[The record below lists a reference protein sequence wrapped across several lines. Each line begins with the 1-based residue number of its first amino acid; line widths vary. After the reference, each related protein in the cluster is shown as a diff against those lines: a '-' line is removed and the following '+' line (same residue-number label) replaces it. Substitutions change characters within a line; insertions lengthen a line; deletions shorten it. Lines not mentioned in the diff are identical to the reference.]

1 MHQLESLPAVRR
13 LAEACSALASEGRG
27 PGGPVDD
34 GSGPDGLVS
43 RAEAL
48 AQGLSGDD
56 VRLLL
61 ARGIWVPVRRG
72 LYTHREHWEAL
83 DERRGRPLL
92 LIRAVHRGMQRLHV
106 ISHTSGALVH
116 GLPFLDPRDRL
127 VHITKYG
134 APRARVRDGV
144 KHHQSRYQQADVTWI
159 DGLPVLGVARTA
171 LDIAR
176 EHGFVAG
183 VCVID
188 AARQRGVTSEELWRE
203 REAMWHWPLV
213 TVVDAAI
220 EFSDPGAESIGES
233 LSRILL
239 DEIGL
244 GPVQTQFELR
254 DRTGSARCDM
264 RVGRQ
269 VFEFDGLVKLQPP
282 ERGGV
287 ADRPAEE
294 IVADEKRRQDW
305 VCGFHLGMSRITWP
319 ELWGRQRE
327 LTKQRLRREYD
338 ATTACFGTAIDDL
351 APYVVRRD

>member
-1 MHQLESLPAVRR
+1 MDRLESLPAVRR
-13 LAEACSALASEGRG
+13 LALTS
-27 PGGPVDD
+27 
-34 GSGPDGLVS
+34 DGLIARS
-43 RAEAL
+43 DAL
-48 AQGLSGDD
+48 AQGVLADTVKRL
-56 VRLLL
+56 VR
-61 ARGIWVPVRRG
+61 RGIWVPVRRG
-72 LYTHREHWEAL
+72 LYAHREHWQAL

-92 LIRAVHRGMQRLHV
+92 LIRAVHRGMQRAHV

-116 GLPFLDPRDRL
+116 GLPFLDPRDGL

-144 KHHQSRYQQADVTWI
+144 KHHQSRFRQDAVTWV

-183 VCVID
+183 VCAID
-188 AARQRGVTSEELWRE
+188 AARQRGVTLAELWQE

-213 TVVDAAI
+213 TVVDASI
-220 EFSDPGAESIGES
+220 EFSDPGAESIGET
-233 LSRILL
+233 LSRVLL

-254 DRTGSARCDM
+254 DATGWARCDM

-282 ERGGV
+282 ERGGL
-287 ADRPAEE
+287 ADRPPEEVVAE
-294 IVADEKRRQDW
+294 EKRRQDW
-305 VCGFHLGMSRITWP
+305 VCGFHLGMSRITWQ
-319 ELWGRQRE
+319 ELWGQRRE
-327 LTKQRLRREYD
+327 LTKQRLLREYA
-338 ATTACFGTAIDDL
+338 ATTARFGTAIDDL
-351 APYVVRRD
+351 APYIVQRRAG